1 MRSQF
6 CLLSL
11 KTRRQP
17 SEFFR
22 YLIQPSTIGNYIK
35 AAGGRYLP
43 VMTPNWKDPFWTN
56 PADPHISTAA
66 KTLIEGST
74 RPFYIVQ
81 NPAYSLVLKDNVW
94 GKALNRIVVEQI
106 SPEQAADQAIAR
118 IKQIFDQWQ

>member
-1 MRSQF
+1 
-6 CLLSL
+6 
-11 KTRRQP
+11 
-17 SEFFR
+17 
-22 YLIQPSTIGNYIK
+22 
-35 AAGGRYLP
+35 
-43 VMTPNWKDPFWTN
+43 MTPNWKDPFWTN